1 MTEPRA
7 TQGALVAIG
16 EGNGV
21 ARASQAALVVVAGA
35 EDGQRR
41 ASQAGL
47 LAIAR
52 QVPTARSTA
61 AALVAIARLIPVVRA
76 TQSAL
81 VVIANRPVPCI
92 TRWAQCWIVRREDGL
107 VQGFTTLDSPLQVDG
122 VTCEPCNSFTAG
134 AVELAAQIGSV
145 GNQEVSGLIDSDAIS
160 AADLHQGRY
169 DNARVD
175 LWLVP
180 WVEDP
185 AAPWRATND
194 PVALPRRLA
203 AGRMGQVQISEEG
216 FKAEIL
222 TDGAALA
229 QTALVQTYEPGCRWK
244 QYDARCGLSRA
255 ALEVIGAV
263 DGVAG
268 ASVYNRASFR
278 VFFDSARP
286 EPAGTFDGAAIE
298 WLTGDNAGL
307 RSEVKT
313 WESGR
318 FTLWDTLP
326 LPIGIGDTY
335 KVAPA
340 CGNTPAGC
348 KALGNY
354 RRYGGFPDVP
364 GNDEITKTPNF
375 RG

>member
-1 MTEPRA
+1 MTTPRA
-7 TQGALVAIG
+7 TQGAILAVGRGQAAARTTQGALLAIVPPAPTSRATQAALLAIAQPVP
-16 EGNGV
+16 V
-21 ARASQAALVVVAGA
+21 ARASQAAIVVVAN
-35 EDGQRR
+35 Q
-41 ASQAGL
+41 
-47 LAIAR
+47 
-52 QVPTARSTA
+52 
-61 AALVAIARLIPVVRA
+61 
-76 TQSAL
+76 
-81 VVIANRPVPCI
+81 PVPCV
-92 TRWAQCWIVRREDGL
+92 TRWAQCWIIRREDGL
-107 VQGFTTLDSPLQVDG
+107 VQGFTTLDSPLTVDG
-122 VTCEPCNSFTAG
+122 VICTPCNSFTSG

-160 AADLHQGRY
+160 AEDLHQGRY

-180 WVEDP
+180 WTPDP
-185 AAPWRATND
+185 SEPWLAVND
-194 PVALPRRLA
+194 TVALPRRLA
-203 AGRMGQVQISEEG
+203 AGRMGQVQISDEG

-229 QTALVQTYEPGCRWK
+229 QTALVSTYEPGCRWT
-244 QYDARCGLSRA
+244 QYDARCGLNRA
-255 ALEVIGAV
+255 VLEVTGSV
-263 DGVAG
+263 TGLAG
-268 ASVYNRASFR
+268 LSVYNRAAFR

-286 EPAGTFDGAAIE
+286 EADGVFDGATME
-298 WLTGDNAGL
+298 WLTGLNAGL

-313 WESGR
+313 WEGKR
-318 FTLWDTLP
+318 FTLWDALP
-326 LPIGIGDTY
+326 KPIAAGDSY
-335 KVAPA
+335 RVAPA

>member
-1 MTEPRA
+1 MTTPRA
-7 TQGALVAIG
+7 TQGAILAIG
-16 EGNGV
+16 GGDGSAQATQGAILAIGRGDGSAQATQGALVVIGQPVPV
-21 ARASQAALVVVAGA
+21 AMASQGALVVVA
-35 EDGQRR
+35 
-41 ASQAGL
+41 
-47 LAIAR
+47 
-52 QVPTARSTA
+52 
-61 AALVAIARLIPVVRA
+61 
-76 TQSAL
+76 
-81 VVIANRPVPCI
+81 NHPVPCV
-92 TRWAQCWIVRREDGL
+92 TRWAQCWIIRRQDGV
-107 VQGFTTLDSPLQVDG
+107 VQGFTTLDSELTVDG
-122 VTCEPCNSFTAG
+122 VTCTPCHSLTAG

-185 AAPWRATND
+185 ADPWRAIND
-194 PVALPRRLA
+194 PVAMPRRLA
-203 AGRMGQVQISEEG
+203 AGRMGQVTISEEG

-229 QTALVQTYEPGCRWK
+229 QTALVNTYEPGCRWT
-244 QYDARCGLSRA
+244 QYDARCGLDRA
-255 ALEVIGAV
+255 AFEVTGAV
-263 DGVAG
+263 DGLAG
-268 ASVYNRASFR
+268 VSVYNRASFR
-278 VFFDSARP
+278 VFFDSART
-286 EPAGTFDGAAIE
+286 EPDGTFDGAAME
-298 WLTGDNAGL
+298 WITGQNAGL
-307 RSEVKT
+307 KSEVKT

-318 FTLWDTLP
+318 FTLWDALP
-326 LPIGIGDTY
+326 MPIEIGDSY
-335 KVAPA
+335 RVAPA
-340 CGNTPAGC
+340 CGNTPSGC